1 MTALGTYMFNTIL
14 IANRGEIACRVI
26 RTARQLG
33 IKTVAVYSE
42 ADQNALHVDM
52 ASDAIF
58 IGPSA
63 ATESYL
69 RIDAIMDAIEES
81 GADAVHPGYGFLSE
95 NAEFAER
102 LDAAGI
108 TFIGPKPEAMRVMG
122 DKIESKLFAD
132 KAGVS
137 TVPGHTAPVSTV
149 AEAQKI
155 AKEIGYPVI
164 LKASAGGGGKGM
176 RMVEEESQIEEGL
189 RASTAEAISSFGDD
203 RVFVEKFITNPRHIE
218 IQVLGDSHGNCVYL
232 GERECSIQ
240 RRHQKVIEEAPSPFV
255 DEAMRRDMG
264 AQAVA
269 LSKAVNYESA
279 GTVEFIVDSDK
290 NFFFLE
296 MNTRLQVEHPVTEII
311 TGLDL
316 VEQMIKVAAG
326 EELEFKQEDIKLSG
340 WAMESRLYAEDPTRG
355 FLPAIGRLIEYREP
369 VSGVFGTTKNVR
381 IDGGVNEGDEITR
394 FYDPMIAKLITNGE
408 TREEAIKHMRRAL
421 EEYYVRG
428 VGNNL
433 GFLSAVMAHP
443 RFVAGTITTNFIAE
457 EFGEKF
463 IPGETAHEDF
473 GMLAA
478 IAAMMHRREV
488 ERNNKITGRGLTG
501 TSLPREQFEYGD
513 NWVAIV
519 NDESHPIRIAVAEDT
534 KVEVH
539 AGGKN
544 YVIDSDWQ
552 PVRSL
557 FDGVVN
563 EDEICMQVER
573 TGTGFRVR
581 HAGYQ
586 GEIRIMSS
594 FAAELLSRMPAKQ
607 IADTSKQLISPMPG
621 LLVSVEV
628 AVGDDVKNGDALAV
642 VEAMKMENQL
652 FAERD
657 GVVAKIH
664 LEPGDSL
671 DVGQI
676 ILELE

>member
-1 MTALGTYMFNTIL
+1 MFNTIL

-52 ASDAIF
+52 ASDAVF
-58 IGPSA
+58 IGPPMA
-63 ATESYL
+63 AESYL
-69 RIDAIMDAIEES
+69 RIDAIMEAIEET

-95 NAEFAER
+95 NPEFAER

-108 TFIGPKPEAMRVMG
+108 TFIGPKPDAMRVMG

-132 KAGVS
+132 KAGVP
-137 TVPGHTAPVSTV
+137 TVPGHAEPVKS
-149 AEAQKI
+149 AADAKKI
-155 AKEIGYPVI
+155 AKQIGYPVI

-176 RMVEEESQIEEGL
+176 RMVESPAEIEEGL
-189 RASTAEAISSFGDD
+189 RASTAEAESSFGDG

-218 IQVLGDSHGNCVYL
+218 IQVLADSHGNCVHL

-255 DEAMRRDMG
+255 DEAMRAEMG
-264 AQAVA
+264 AQAVTLA
-269 LSKAVNYESA
+269 KAVNYQSA

-296 MNTRLQVEHPVTEII
+296 MNTRLQVEHPVTELV

-326 EELEFKQEDIKLSG
+326 EELEFDQDGVNING

-355 FLPAIGRLIEYREP
+355 FLPAIGRLVEYREP
-369 VSGVFGTTKNVR
+369 VTGVFGTSKNVR
-381 IDGGVNEGDEITR
+381 VDGGVNEGDEITR

-408 TREEAIKHMRRAL
+408 TRDEAIKHMQRAL

-443 RFVAGTITTNFIAE
+443 RFIEGNITTNFIAE

-463 IPGETAHEDF
+463 IPEETAHEDF

-478 IAAMMHRREV
+478 IAAMMHRREI
-488 ERNNKITGRGLTG
+488 ERDNQITGRAKSGSVL
-501 TSLPREQFEYGD
+501 SREQFAYG
-513 NWVAIV
+513 NEWMAMI
-519 NDESHPIRIAVAEDT
+519 NGESHPIRIAVSDNQ
-534 KVEVH
+534 KVEIH
-539 AGGKN
+539 AGGQN
-544 YVIDSDWQ
+544 YMIDSEWR
-552 PVRSL
+552 PGRSL
-557 FDGVVN
+557 FTGSVN
-563 EDEICMQVER
+563 DEEICMQVER
-573 TGTGFRVR
+573 TSTGFRVR

-594 FAAELLSRMPAKQ
+594 LAAELLNRMPAKKA
-607 IADTSKQLISPMPG
+607 ADTSKQLISPMPG

-628 AVGDDVKNGDALAV
+628 EVGQEVESGEALAV

-652 FAERD
+652 FAERA
-657 GVVAKIH
+657 GVVGKIY

-671 DVGQI
+671 EVGQL

>member
-1 MTALGTYMFNTIL
+1 MFNTIL

-52 ASDAIF
+52 ASDAVF
-58 IGPSA
+58 IGPPMA
-63 ATESYL
+63 AESYL
-69 RIDAIMDAIEES
+69 RIDAIMEAIEET

-95 NAEFAER
+95 NPEFAER

-108 TFIGPKPEAMRVMG
+108 TFIGPKPDAMRVMG

-132 KAGVS
+132 KAGVP
-137 TVPGHTAPVSTV
+137 TVPGHAEPVKS
-149 AEAQKI
+149 AADAKKI
-155 AKEIGYPVI
+155 AKQIGYPVI

-176 RMVEEESQIEEGL
+176 RMVESPAEIEEGL
-189 RASTAEAISSFGDD
+189 RASTAEAESSFGDG

-218 IQVLGDSHGNCVYL
+218 IQVLADSHGNCVHL

-255 DEAMRRDMG
+255 DEAMRAEMG
-264 AQAVA
+264 AQAVTLA
-269 LSKAVNYESA
+269 KAVNYQSA

-296 MNTRLQVEHPVTEII
+296 MNTRLQVEHPVTELV

-326 EELEFKQEDIKLSG
+326 EELEFDQDGVNING

-355 FLPAIGRLIEYREP
+355 FLPAIGRLVEYREP
-369 VSGVFGTTKNVR
+369 VTGVFGTSKNVR
-381 IDGGVNEGDEITR
+381 VDGGVNEGDEITR

-408 TREEAIKHMRRAL
+408 TRDEAIKHMQRAL

-443 RFVAGTITTNFIAE
+443 RFIEGNITTNFIAE

-463 IPGETAHEDF
+463 IPEETAHEDF

-478 IAAMMHRREV
+478 IAAMMHRREI
-488 ERNNKITGRGLTG
+488 ERDNQITGRAMSGSVL
-501 TSLPREQFEYGD
+501 SREQFAYG
-513 NWVAIV
+513 NEWMAMI
-519 NDESHPIRIAVAEDT
+519 NGESHPIRIAVSDNQ
-534 KVEVH
+534 KVEIH
-539 AGGKN
+539 AGGQN
-544 YVIDSDWQ
+544 YMIDSEWR
-552 PVRSL
+552 PGRSL
-557 FDGVVN
+557 FTGSVN
-563 EDEICMQVER
+563 DEEICMQVER
-573 TGTGFRVR
+573 TSTGFRVR

-594 FAAELLSRMPAKQ
+594 LAAELLNRMPAKKA
-607 IADTSKQLISPMPG
+607 ADTSKQLISPMPG

-628 AVGDDVKNGDALAV
+628 EVGQEVESGEALAV

-652 FAERD
+652 FAERA
-657 GVVAKIH
+657 GVVGKIY

-671 DVGQI
+671 EVGQL

>member
-1 MTALGTYMFNTIL
+1 MFNTIL

-52 ASDAIF
+52 ASDAVF
-58 IGPSA
+58 IGPPMA
-63 ATESYL
+63 AESYL
-69 RIDAIMDAIEES
+69 RIDAIMEAIEET

-95 NAEFAER
+95 NPEFAER

-108 TFIGPKPEAMRVMG
+108 TFIGPKPDAMRVMG

-132 KAGVS
+132 KAGVP
-137 TVPGHTAPVSTV
+137 TVPGHAEPVKS
-149 AEAQKI
+149 AADAKKI
-155 AKEIGYPVI
+155 AKQIGYPVI

-176 RMVEEESQIEEGL
+176 RMVESPAEIEEGL
-189 RASTAEAISSFGDD
+189 RASTAEAESSFGDG

-218 IQVLGDSHGNCVYL
+218 IQVLADSHGNCVHL

-255 DEAMRRDMG
+255 DEAMRAEMG
-264 AQAVA
+264 AQAVTLA
-269 LSKAVNYESA
+269 KAVNYQSA

-296 MNTRLQVEHPVTEII
+296 MNTRLQVEHPVTELV
-311 TGLDL
+311 TGLNL

-326 EELEFKQEDIKLSG
+326 EELEFDQDGVNING

-355 FLPAIGRLIEYREP
+355 FLPAIGRLVEYREP
-369 VSGVFGTTKNVR
+369 VTGVFGTSKNVR
-381 IDGGVNEGDEITR
+381 VDGGVNEGDEITR

-408 TREEAIKHMRRAL
+408 TRDEAIKHMQRAL

-443 RFVAGTITTNFIAE
+443 RFIEGNITTNFIAE

-463 IPGETAHEDF
+463 IPEETAHEDF

-478 IAAMMHRREV
+478 IAAMMHRREI
-488 ERNNKITGRGLTG
+488 ERDNQITGRAMSGSVL
-501 TSLPREQFEYGD
+501 SREQFAYG
-513 NWVAIV
+513 NEWMAMI
-519 NDESHPIRIAVAEDT
+519 NGESHPIRIAVSDNQ
-534 KVEVH
+534 KVEIH
-539 AGGKN
+539 AGGQN
-544 YVIDSDWQ
+544 YMIDSEWR
-552 PVRSL
+552 PGRSL
-557 FDGVVN
+557 FTGSVN
-563 EDEICMQVER
+563 DEEICMQVER
-573 TGTGFRVR
+573 TSTGFRVR

-594 FAAELLSRMPAKQ
+594 LAAELLNRMPAKKA
-607 IADTSKQLISPMPG
+607 ADTSKQLISPMPG

-628 AVGDDVKNGDALAV
+628 EVGQEVESGEALAV

-652 FAERD
+652 FAERA
-657 GVVAKIH
+657 GVVGKIY

-671 DVGQI
+671 EVGQL

>member
-255 DEAMRRDMG
+255 DEAMRQDMG

-269 LSKAVNYESA
+269 LAKAVNYESA

-408 TREEAIKHMRRAL
+408 TRDEAIKHMRRAL

-501 TSLPREQFEYGD
+501 TSLPRELFEYGD

-519 NDESHPIRIAVAEDT
+519 NGESHPIRIAVAEDT

-539 AGGKN
+539 ADGKN
-544 YVIDSDWQ
+544 YVIDSAWQ
-552 PVRSL
+552 PGRSL

-594 FAAELLSRMPAKQ
+594 FAAELLNRMPAKQ

>member
-1 MTALGTYMFNTIL
+1 MFNTIL

-33 IKTVAVYSE
+33 IKTVAVFSE

-52 ASDAIF
+52 ASDAVF
-58 IGPSA
+58 IGPPMA
-63 ATESYL
+63 AESYL
-69 RIDAIMDAIEES
+69 RIDAIMEAIEES

-95 NAEFAER
+95 NPEFAER

-108 TFIGPKPEAMRVMG
+108 TFIGPKPDAMRVMG
-122 DKIESKLFAD
+122 DKIESKLFAE
-132 KAGVS
+132 KAGVP
-137 TVPGHTAPVSTV
+137 TVPGHAEPVKS
-149 AEAQKI
+149 AADAKKI
-155 AKEIGYPVI
+155 AKKIGYPVI

-176 RMVEEESQIEEGL
+176 RMVEKEADIEEGL
-189 RASTAEAISSFGDD
+189 RASTAEAESSFGDG

-218 IQVLGDSHGNCVYL
+218 IQVLADSHGNCVHL

-255 DEAMRRDMG
+255 DEAMRAEMG

-269 LSKAVNYESA
+269 LAKAVNYQSA
-279 GTVEFIVDSDK
+279 GTVEFIVDADK
-290 NFFFLE
+290 NFYFLE
-296 MNTRLQVEHPVTEII
+296 MNTRLQVEHPVTELI

-326 EELEFKQEDIKLSG
+326 EELEFSQDDVEING
-340 WAMESRLYAEDPTRG
+340 WAMESRLYAEDPTKG
-355 FLPAIGRLIEYREP
+355 FLPAIGRLVEYREP
-369 VSGVFGTTKNVR
+369 VTGVFGTSKNVR
-381 IDGGVNEGDEITR
+381 VDGGVNEGDEITR

-408 TREEAIKHMRRAL
+408 SREEAIKHMQRAL

-443 RFVAGTITTNFIAE
+443 RFIEGALTTNFIAE
-457 EFGEKF
+457 EFGERF
-463 IPGETAHEDF
+463 IPEETAHEDF

-488 ERNNKITGRGLTG
+488 ERNNQITGRAVSG
-501 TSLPREQFEYGD
+501 TTLSREQFAYGD
-513 NWVAIV
+513 EWMAIV
-519 NDESHPIRIAVAEDT
+519 NGESHPIRIAVSDNQ
-534 KVEVH
+534 KVEIH

-544 YVIDSDWQ
+544 YVIDSDWR
-552 PVRSL
+552 PGRSL
-557 FDGVVN
+557 FTGQVN
-563 EDEICMQVER
+563 DEEICMQVER
-573 TGTGFRVR
+573 TNTGFRVR

-594 FAAELLSRMPAKQ
+594 FAAELLNRMPAKKA
-607 IADTSKQLISPMPG
+607 ADTSKQLISPMPG

-628 AVGDDVKNGDALAV
+628 EVGQEVESGEALAV

-652 FAERD
+652 FAERA
-657 GVVAKIH
+657 GVVGKIH

-671 DVGQI
+671 EVGQI

>member
-1 MTALGTYMFNTIL
+1 MFNTIL

-42 ADQNALHVDM
+42 ADRNALHVDM
-52 ASDAIF
+52 ASDAVF
-58 IGPSA
+58 IGPAIA
-63 ATESYL
+63 AESYL

-102 LDAAGI
+102 LDEAGI
-108 TFIGPKPEAMRVMG
+108 AFIGPKPDAMRIMG
-122 DKIESKLFAD
+122 DKIESKLFAE
-132 KAGVS
+132 KTGVS
-137 TVPGHTAPVSTV
+137 TVPGHTTPVSS
-149 AEAQKI
+149 AEEAKKI

-218 IQVLGDSHGNCVYL
+218 IQVLGDSHGNCVHL

-240 RRHQKVIEEAPSPFV
+240 RRHQKVVEEAPSPFV
-255 DEAMRRDMG
+255 VEAMRAEMG

-269 LSKAVNYESA
+269 LAKAVNYQSA

-290 NFFFLE
+290 NFYFLE
-296 MNTRLQVEHPVTEII
+296 MNTRLQVEHPVTELI

-326 EELEFKQEDIKLSG
+326 EKLEFDQAGVNFSG

-355 FLPAIGRLIEYREP
+355 FLPAIGRLVEYREP
-369 VSGVFGTTKNVR
+369 VSGMFGTSKHVR
-381 IDGGVNEGDEITR
+381 VDGGVNEGDEITR
-394 FYDPMIAKLITNGE
+394 FYDPMISKLITNGE
-408 TREEAIKHMRRAL
+408 TREEAIKYMQRAL

-443 RFVAGTITTNFIAE
+443 RFVDGDLTTNFIAE
-457 EFGEKF
+457 EFGDSFVPE
-463 IPGETAHEDF
+463 ENAHEDF

-478 IAAMMHRREV
+478 IAAMMHCRED
-488 ERNNKITGRGLTG
+488 ERN
-501 TSLPREQFEYGD
+501 SQQFKYGD
-513 NWVAIV
+513 EWIAVV
-519 NDESHPIRIAVAEDT
+519 NGESHPIRIAVSEDT

-539 AGGKN
+539 TDGKN
-544 YVIDSDWQ
+544 YVIDSDWR
-552 PVRSL
+552 PGRLL
-557 FDGVVN
+557 FNGLVN
-563 EDEICMQVER
+563 DDDICMQVER
-573 TGTGFRVR
+573 TGTGYRVR

-594 FAAELLSRMPAKQ
+594 FAADLLNRMPVKKV
-607 IADTSKQLISPMPG
+607 ADTSNQLLSPMPG
-621 LLVSVEV
+621 LLVSVAV
-628 AVGDDVKNGDALAV
+628 VVGDTVRKGDALAV

-657 GVVAKIH
+657 GAVAKIH

>member
-1 MTALGTYMFNTIL
+1 MFNTIL

-52 ASDAIF
+52 ASDAVF
-58 IGPSA
+58 IGPPMA
-63 ATESYL
+63 AESYL
-69 RIDAIMDAIEES
+69 RIDAIMAAIEET

-95 NAEFAER
+95 NPEFAEQ

-108 TFIGPKPEAMRVMG
+108 TFIGPRPDAMRVMG
-122 DKIESKLFAD
+122 DKIESKLFAE
-132 KAGVS
+132 KAGVP
-137 TVPGHTAPVSTV
+137 TVPGHAEPVKS
-149 AEAQKI
+149 AADAKKI
-155 AKEIGYPVI
+155 AKKIGYPVI

-176 RMVEEESQIEEGL
+176 RMVESAAEIEEGL
-189 RASTAEAISSFGDD
+189 RASTAEAESSFGDG

-218 IQVLGDSHGNCVYL
+218 IQILADSHGNCVHL

-255 DEAMRRDMG
+255 DAAMRAEMG

-269 LSKAVNYESA
+269 LARAVNYQSA
-279 GTVEFIVDSDK
+279 GTVEFIVDAEK

-296 MNTRLQVEHPVTEII
+296 MNTRLQVEHPVTELI

-326 EELEFKQEDIKLSG
+326 EELEFDQDGVSLSG

-355 FLPAIGRLIEYREP
+355 FLPAIGRLVEYREP
-369 VSGVFGTTKNVR
+369 VTGVFGTSKNVR
-381 IDGGVNEGDEITR
+381 VDGGVNEGDEITR
-394 FYDPMIAKLITNGE
+394 YYDPMIAKLITNGE
-408 TREEAIKHMRRAL
+408 TRDEAIKHMQRAL

-443 RFVAGTITTNFIAE
+443 RFIEGALTTNFIAE
-457 EFGEKF
+457 EFGERF
-463 IPGETAHEDF
+463 IPEETAHEDF

-488 ERNNKITGRGLTG
+488 ERDNQITGRAMSGSAL
-501 TSLPREQFEYGD
+501 SREQFTYGD
-513 NWVAIV
+513 EWVAIV
-519 NDESHPIRIAVAEDT
+519 NGESHPIRIAVADNQ
-534 KVEVH
+534 KVEIH

-544 YVIDSDWQ
+544 YVIDSGWR
-552 PVRSL
+552 PGRSL
-557 FDGVVN
+557 FTGQVN
-563 EDEICMQVER
+563 DEDICMQTER
-573 TGTGFRVR
+573 TSTGFKVR

-594 FAAELLSRMPAKQ
+594 FAAELLNRMPAKKA
-607 IADTSKQLISPMPG
+607 ADTSKQLISPMPG

-628 AVGDDVKNGDALAV
+628 EVGQDVKSGEALAV

-657 GVVAKIH
+657 GVVAKIY

>member
-1 MTALGTYMFNTIL
+1 MFNTIL

-52 ASDAIF
+52 ASDAVF
-58 IGPSA
+58 IGPPMA
-63 ATESYL
+63 AESYL
-69 RIDAIMDAIEES
+69 RIDAIMEAIEET

-95 NAEFAER
+95 NPEFAER

-108 TFIGPKPEAMRVMG
+108 TFIGPKPDAMRVMG

-132 KAGVS
+132 KAGVP
-137 TVPGHTAPVSTV
+137 TVPGHAEPVKS
-149 AEAQKI
+149 AADAKKI
-155 AKEIGYPVI
+155 AKQIGYPVI

-176 RMVEEESQIEEGL
+176 RMVESPAEIEEGL
-189 RASTAEAISSFGDD
+189 RASTAEAESSFGDG

-218 IQVLGDSHGNCVYL
+218 IQVLADSHGNCVHL

-255 DEAMRRDMG
+255 DEAMRAEMG
-264 AQAVA
+264 AQAVTLA
-269 LSKAVNYESA
+269 KAVNYQSA

-296 MNTRLQVEHPVTEII
+296 MNTRLQVEHPVTELV

-326 EELEFKQEDIKLSG
+326 EELEFDQAGVNING

-355 FLPAIGRLIEYREP
+355 FLPAIGRLVEYREP
-369 VSGVFGTTKNVR
+369 VTGVFGTSKNVR
-381 IDGGVNEGDEITR
+381 VDGGVNEGDEITR

-408 TREEAIKHMRRAL
+408 TRDEAIKHMQRAL

-443 RFVAGTITTNFIAE
+443 RFIEGNLTTNFIAE

-463 IPGETAHEDF
+463 IPEETAHEDF

-478 IAAMMHRREV
+478 IAAMMHRREI
-488 ERNNKITGRGLTG
+488 ERDNQITGRAKSGSVL
-501 TSLPREQFEYGD
+501 SREQFAYG
-513 NWVAIV
+513 NEWMAMI
-519 NDESHPIRIAVAEDT
+519 NGESHPIRIAVSDNQ
-534 KVEVH
+534 KVEIH
-539 AGGKN
+539 AGGQN
-544 YVIDSDWQ
+544 YMIDSEWR
-552 PVRSL
+552 PGRSL
-557 FDGVVN
+557 FTGSVN
-563 EDEICMQVER
+563 DEEICMQVER
-573 TGTGFRVR
+573 TSTGFRVR

-594 FAAELLSRMPAKQ
+594 LAAELLNRMPAKKA
-607 IADTSKQLISPMPG
+607 ADTSKQLISPMPG

-628 AVGDDVKNGDALAV
+628 EVGQEVESGEALAV

-652 FAERD
+652 FAERA
-657 GVVAKIH
+657 GVVGKIY

-671 DVGQI
+671 EVGQL

>member
-1 MTALGTYMFNTIL
+1 MFNTIL

-26 RTARQLG
+26 RTARQMG

-52 ASDAIF
+52 ASDAVL
-58 IGPSA
+58 IGPPPA
-63 ATESYL
+63 AESYL
-69 RIDAIMDAIEES
+69 LIDAIMEAIEES

-102 LDAAGI
+102 LKEADI
-108 TFIGPKPEAMRVMG
+108 TFIGPGPEAMRVMG
-122 DKIESKLFAD
+122 DKIASKLFAE
-132 KAGVS
+132 KAGVP
-137 TVPGHTAPVSTV
+137 TVPGHAAPVTSV
-149 AEAQKI
+149 ADAKKI
-155 AKEIGYPVI
+155 ATKVGYPVI

-176 RMVEEESQIEEGL
+176 RMVEKESQIEEGL
-189 RASTAEAISSFGDD
+189 RASTAEAASSFGDD

-218 IQVLGDSHGNCVYL
+218 IQVLADSYGNCVHL

-255 DEAMRRDMG
+255 DEKMRAEMG

-269 LSKAVNYESA
+269 LAKAVNYQSA

-290 NFFFLE
+290 NFYFLE
-296 MNTRLQVEHPVTEII
+296 MNTRLQVEHPVTELV

-326 EELEFKQEDIKLSG
+326 EKLEFDQDGVEISG

-369 VSGVFGTTKNVR
+369 LTGVFGTQKNVR
-381 IDGGVNEGDEITR
+381 VDGGVTEGDEITR
-394 FYDPMIAKLITNGE
+394 FYDPMIAKLITNGDS
-408 TREEAIKHMRRAL
+408 RDEAIKHMQRAL

-443 RFVAGTITTNFIAE
+443 RFIKGDITTNFITE
-457 EFGEKF
+457 EFGESFVPEKT
-463 IPGETAHEDF
+463 PHEDF

-488 ERNNKITGRGLTG
+488 ERNNRITGRTDNGAPLA
-501 TSLPREQFEYGD
+501 REQFEYGD
-513 NWVAIV
+513 EWMAIV
-519 NDESHPIRIAVAEDT
+519 NGESHPIRITVSEDD

-539 AGGKN
+539 ADGKN
-544 YVIDSDWQ
+544 YVIDSEWR
-552 PVRSL
+552 PGRTL
-557 FDGVVN
+557 FTGTVN
-563 EDEICMQVER
+563 EEDICMQVER

-581 HAGYQ
+581 HAGYL

-594 FAAELLSRMPAKQ
+594 FAAELLNRMPAKKV
-607 IADTSKQLISPMPG
+607 ADTSKQLISPMPG
-621 LLVSVEV
+621 LLVSIDVEV
-628 AVGDDVKNGDALAV
+628 GQDVKSGEALAV

-657 GVVAKIH
+657 GIVAKIY

-671 DVGQI
+671 DVGQL